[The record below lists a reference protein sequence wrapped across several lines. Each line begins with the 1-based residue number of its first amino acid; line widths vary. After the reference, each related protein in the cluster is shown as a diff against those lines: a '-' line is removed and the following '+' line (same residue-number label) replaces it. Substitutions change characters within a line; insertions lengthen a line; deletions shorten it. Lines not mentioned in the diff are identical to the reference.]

1 MKFNSEQPKILVVG
15 SSSIDLVL
23 NTEKYPQANETVMA
37 VRSETFFGGKG
48 ANQAVGTARL
58 GANTMFIG
66 CVGMD
71 PYGQQILRNLV
82 EQNVNVG
89 FVHEDIDVATGTA
102 YVTASGGKNAIMVV
116 PSAKQ
121 SLQPEHLENP
131 DKFYSAVDLVLVQ
144 LEIPM
149 NVVETVYEKCKK
161 YGTKLGIYAA
171 PAHKIAPEI
180 LDYATF
186 IVLKSNDLS
195 VIFDEDTKDEVLKKY
210 PNKIFLRDDT
220 NSTVYYNG
228 SEMRFYRNDPKEMPN
243 KMGMGDAFTSGFS
256 VAYCHG
262 NEIDDCVK
270 FGNDVSLKVS
280 KKRGSQD
287 GLPYLKDFEF

>member
-58 GANTMFIG
+58 GASTFFIG

-82 EQNVNVG
+82 DENVNVG
-89 FVHEDIDVATGTA
+89 FVHEDLDHATGTA
-102 YVTASGGKNAIMVV
+102 YVTAAHGKNAIVVV
-116 PSAKQ
+116 PSANYCLEPK
-121 SLQPEHLENP
+121 HLE
-131 DKFYSAVDLVLVQ
+131 SAERFFSTADLVLTQ
-144 LEIPM
+144 LEISM
-149 NVVETVYEKCKK
+149 SVVEKTYEFAKK
-161 YGTKLGIYAA
+161 YNKKLGIYAS
-171 PAHKIAPEI
+171 PAARISEDI
-180 LDYATF
+180 LDYASF
-186 IVLKSNDLS
+186 IVAKSNELS
-195 VIFDEDTKDEVLKKY
+195 IIFGEESREKILRKY
-210 PNKIFLRDDT
+210 PNKLFVRDDA
-220 NSTVYYNG
+220 NSTIYHNG
-228 SEMRFYRNDPKEMPN
+228 SEMKYHRNDPEDMPN

-256 VAYCHG
+256 IALCHG

-270 FGNDVSLKVS
+270 FGNDVSLKVAQ
-280 KKRGSQD
+280 KRGSQT
-287 GLPYLKDFEF
+287 GLPKLKDFGL